1 MNEQPILYMVIPC
14 YNEQEVLMDSAEK
27 LKNKIHDLMGRRKI
41 SRRSKICFVNDG
53 SKDKTWALIQ
63 ELCHKDDIFSGIC
76 LAHNKGHQ
84 NAVTAGLL
92 TVRDLCDIAISMDA
106 DLQDDIDAID
116 AMVDKY
122 LGGCDI
128 VYGVRKSR
136 ESDTFF
142 KRFTAQGFYK
152 FMQFMGADLIYN
164 HADFRLMDRRAL
176 EAFSDFKEVN
186 LFLRGMIPMI
196 GLNHDCVY
204 YERKE
209 RLAGESKYPLK
220 KMIALAWQGITSLT
234 NNPIGYILKLG
245 LGISVVAGC
254 VLIWSLVEHFTGAT
268 IAGWTSLIVSLW
280 FLGGL
285 ILFSIGIVGEYIGKI
300 YLEVKHRPRF
310 IIQEFIDSNAKGGR
324 GRRERRGSRNE
335 RNERNTQDEREERK
349 ERKEQKAPEA
359 REPKNER
366 PERRERPVQKPRK
379 TNESPV
385 VVLDKAQREKMK
397 QTPSPK
403 PPRPARPARKKA
415 PAPAEAKD
423 AAAVKVPEV
432 LKTEGVPIKSDFV
445 KPAPAP
451 VEPAGAGK
459 GKADAEKEAPAQQEA
474 PAEEAIPYGPR
485 IAYLRLRKEK
495 LKNGRGR
502 RPVHERRPFPAAQK
516 ADAKDGVEPAAPA
529 AAAEPAERKQDN

>member
-27 LKNKIHDLMGRRKI
+27 LKDKLQDLMGRRKI

-63 ELCHKDDIFSGIC
+63 ELCHKDGIFSGIC

-92 TVRDLCDIAISMDA
+92 TIRNLCDIAISMDA

-116 AMVDKY
+116 TMVDKY

-128 VYGVRKSR
+128 VYGVRRSR

-142 KRFTAQGFYK
+142 KRFTAQCFYK
-152 FMQFMGADLIYN
+152 FMRFMGADLIYN

-245 LGISVVAGC
+245 LGISVVTGC
-254 VLIWSLVEHFTGAT
+254 VLIWSLVEHFKGAT

-310 IIQEFIDSNAKGGR
+310 LIQEFIDSNVEGGR
-324 GRRERRGSRNE
+324 GRRERREQTGQKSR
-335 RNERNTQDEREERK
+335 
-349 ERKEQKAPEA
+349 
-359 REPKNER
+359 
-366 PERRERPVQKPRK
+366 KP
-379 TNESPV
+379 NESPV

-397 QTPSPK
+397 QTPSSK
-403 PPRPARPARKKA
+403 PIKPAKPTKPAKPVRPVRKRV
-415 PAPAEAKD
+415 P
-423 AAAVKVPEV
+423 AAADGKETEDIPVPEI
-432 LKTEGVPIKSDFV
+432 LKTEKMPLKSDFV
-445 KPAPAP
+445 TSASAP
-451 VEPAGAGK
+451 VEPAGADNAAACPEMGT
-459 GKADAEKEAPAQQEA
+459 
-474 PAEEAIPYGPR
+474 PAEEAVPYGPR

-502 RPVHERRPFPAAQK
+502 NPGHERRPFPSALKPQAA
-516 ADAKDGVEPAAPA
+516 DSPEAKDGTERAVPPDTPEA
-529 AAAEPAERKQDN
+529 AERKQDN